1 VLLQVF
7 RDQRDQTGT
16 EHNQVAACAISDACI
31 RCARHSCTLL
41 TQCWIN
47 GSFHGLDFFYTEFL
61 FSAATILAIS
71 SVLSLPKSHDDAE
84 SFEIAVDLLEQLKQS
99 GSFCAAD
106 YCSQMDE
113 IRIIIRALA
122 GQDKSHGR
130 AMAHASLEEPS
141 HTFDTETA
149 TPANPEWALAD
160 QSLQDFLTSQDLDLE
175 FFNGPV
181 YDGNLQELYWQ
192 PQL

>member
-1 VLLQVF
+1 VP
-7 RDQRDQTGT
+7 DTA
-16 EHNQVAACAISDACI
+16 NAIADACI
-31 RCARHSCTLL
+31 RCARHSCTVL

-71 SVLSLPKSHDDAE
+71 SVLTLPKSRDDAE

-113 IRIIIRALA
+113 IKVIIQALA
-122 GQDKSHGR
+122 GQNRSHGP
-130 AMAHASLEEPS
+130 ATAHASLEE
-141 HTFDTETA
+141 TAQIFDAGTA
-149 TPANPEWALAD
+149 TPADSEWALAD
-160 QSLQDFLTSQDLDLE
+160 QSLQDFLTSQDLDLA
-175 FFNGPV
+175 FFNAPV
-181 YDGNLQELYWQ
+181 YDGNIQELYWQ
-192 PQL
+192 PQV